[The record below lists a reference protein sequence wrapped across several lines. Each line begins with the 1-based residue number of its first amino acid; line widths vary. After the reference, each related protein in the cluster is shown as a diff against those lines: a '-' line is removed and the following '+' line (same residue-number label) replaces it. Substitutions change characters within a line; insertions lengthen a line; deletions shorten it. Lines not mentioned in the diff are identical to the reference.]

1 MLQRAELHSCFS
13 SSKWEELIFSSLSPA
28 ECNLKDTIMVLS
40 NCYFW
45 TFRCDVCVQRW
56 KRKLE
61 EMGNS
66 DGCGNEV
73 VFELKSGTAEAEIA
87 DVLTLENKI
96 KTYLIYIKY

>member
-1 MLQRAELHSCFS
+1 
-13 SSKWEELIFSSLSPA
+13 
-28 ECNLKDTIMVLS
+28 
-40 NCYFW
+40 
-45 TFRCDVCVQRW
+45 
-56 KRKLE
+56 
-61 EMGNS
+61 MGNS